1 MQIKILADGG
11 AMKPGPALSQKLG
24 PAGIPINQ
32 VIAKINEATADF
44 SGMKVPVELEVNVKT
59 KTFEVKVFS
68 PPVSELLKKEIGVEK
83 GSGIQSKLYAGNISI
98 EQIIKVAKTKQQ
110 NLLCNDLKT
119 SVKTVIGSCVSLGI
133 LVENKLAKDIEKE
146 IGQGKYDKEIKN
158 ITTET
163 PAEKKKKLDTYFQ
176 DIKAK
181 QEFKIKQEEK
191 AKEEAT
197 AATATATATTA
208 TAAPVATTTAKPTTT
223 EKKK

>member
-44 SGMKVPVELEVNVKT
+44 SGMKVPIELEVNPKT

-68 PPVSELLKKEIGVEK
+68 PPVAELLKKEIGIST
-83 GSGIQSKLYAGNISI
+83 GSGTQSKLYAGNASI

-133 LVENKLAKDIEKE
+133 LVENKLAKDVEKDVE
-146 IGQGKYDKEIKN
+146 AGKYDKEIKN
-158 ITTET
+158 VITET
-163 PAEKKKKLDTYFQ
+163 PIEKKKQLDLTFK

-181 QEFKIKQEEK
+181 QELKIKQETK

-197 AATATATATTA
+197 AAAAS
-208 TAAPVATTTAKPTTT
+208 AAPVAAAAAKPAATA

>member
-24 PAGIPINQ
+24 PAGIPINS

-44 SGMKVPVELEVNVKT
+44 SGMKVPIELEVNVKT

-68 PPVSELLKKEIGVEK
+68 PPVSELLKKEVGVPK
-83 GSGIQSKLYAGNISI
+83 GSGIQSKLYAGNASI

-133 LVENKLAKDIEKE
+133 LVENKLAKDVEKE
-146 IGQGKYDKEIKN
+146 VEAGKYDKEIKN
-158 ITTET
+158 VITET
-163 PAEKKKKLDTYFQ
+163 PAEKKKLLENTFN

-181 QEFKIKQEEK
+181 QELKIKQETK

-197 AATATATATTA
+197 AAAASAAPAATTA
-208 TAAPVATTTAKPTTT
+208 AAAPAAKA

>member
-44 SGMKVPVELEVNVKT
+44 SGMKVPIELEVNVKT

-68 PPVSELLKKEIGVEK
+68 PPVSELLKKEVGLPK
-83 GSGIQSKLYAGNISI
+83 GSGMQAKTYAGNASI

-119 SVKTVIGSCVSLGI
+119 SVKTVIGSCVSLGV
-133 LVENKLAKDIEKE
+133 LVENKLAKDVEKDVDA
-146 IGQGKYDKEIKN
+146 GKYDKEIKN
-158 ITTET
+158 ISTET
-163 PAEKKKKLDTYFQ
+163 SPEKKKQMDIYFQ
-176 DIKAK
+176 DIRAK
-181 QEFKIKQEEK
+181 QELKLKQELK

-197 AATATATATTA
+197 AAVATATPAAAAPAATTP
-208 TAAPVATTTAKPTTT
+208 AAKA

>member
-24 PAGIPINQ
+24 PAGIPINS

-44 SGMKVPVELEVNVKT
+44 SGMKVPIELEVNVKT

-68 PPVSELLKKEIGVEK
+68 PPVSELLKKEVGVPK
-83 GSGIQSKLYAGNISI
+83 GSGIQSKLYAGNASI

-133 LVENKLAKDIEKE
+133 LVENKLAKDVEKE
-146 IGQGKYDKEIKN
+146 VEAGKYDKEIKN
-158 ITTET
+158 VITET
-163 PAEKKKKLDTYFQ
+163 PAEKKKLLENTFN

-181 QEFKIKQEEK
+181 QELKIKQETK

-197 AATATATATTA
+197 AAAASAAPPATTA
-208 TAAPVATTTAKPTTT
+208 AAAPAAKA